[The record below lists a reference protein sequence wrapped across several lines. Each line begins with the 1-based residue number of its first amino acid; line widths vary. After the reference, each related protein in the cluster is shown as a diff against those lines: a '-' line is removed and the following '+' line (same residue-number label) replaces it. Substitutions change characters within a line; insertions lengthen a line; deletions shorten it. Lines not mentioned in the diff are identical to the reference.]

1 MNHPVPLQKLQIT
14 DSFFSSRIR
23 QMRDI
28 SIPYM
33 WDALNDRIPG
43 VPHSGCIANLRVAAG
58 ETQGAFIG
66 CVFQDSDLWKWIE
79 GVAYALAAKRDDGL
93 EAQADAVIALAGKAQ
108 QPDGY
113 LDTYYIINGLDK
125 RFTNLRDHH
134 ELYVAGHMFEAACAY
149 EEATGKRMLLE
160 IACRFADCIDRHFG
174 PGPEQCHGYPGHEE
188 IELGLARLYRATGH
202 ERYLRLGLY
211 FLDQRGRQPYYFDQ
225 EALAR
230 GEKLPNQR
238 RNQWQTYAYFQAEM
252 PVRQQEKAAG
262 HAVRQGYL
270 LSGMADIGAL
280 AGDQELVDA
289 ARRVFDNIVT
299 RQMYITGGVGATHVG
314 EAFSLDYDLPPE
326 RCYNETCASIALIM
340 TAARL
345 NRIAPDGRYGDVIE
359 RALYNGILSGISLD
373 GTKYFYMNP
382 LEVWPERCEKRQDM
396 AVDDQ
401 RQGWFGCA
409 CCPPNLLRTLTG
421 LGQYVYT
428 LANDA
433 LYVDQYI
440 ASQLDAALQGGTV
453 HLAMASGMPWTGKV
467 TLRLEMDAPQAFTLA
482 LRIPAW
488 THNAAIALNGQA
500 IRPEIQNGYARISRT
515 FVGGDTITLDF
526 SMTPRF
532 LRASGHVPNY
542 AGKVALVRG
551 PLVYCL
557 EEVDNGRELWNLSLA
572 PGEICENWEES
583 LLGGVVTLACPGNRE
598 TAQTDAL
605 YAEQMPEA
613 QPVSLRFV
621 PYYSWGNRGKGEMTV
636 WLRSR

>member
-33 WDALNDRIPG
+33 WDALNDRIPE
-43 VPHSGCIANLRVAAG
+43 VPPSGCIANLRVAAG

-93 EAQADAVIALAGKAQ
+93 EAQADGVIALAGKAQ

-149 EEATGKRMLLE
+149 EEATGKRTLLE

-252 PVRQQEKAAG
+252 PVRQQEKATG

-340 TAARL
+340 TAARM
-345 NRIAPDGRYGDVIE
+345 NRIAPEGRYGDVIE

-428 LANDA
+428 LADDA

-467 TLRLEMDAPQAFTLA
+467 TLRLEMAAPQAFTLA

-500 IRPEIQNGYARISRT
+500 IHSEIQNGYARISRT
-515 FVGGDTITLDF
+515 FADGDTITLDF
-526 SMTPRF
+526 PMVPRF

-557 EEVDNGRELWNLSLA
+557 EEADNGRELWNLSLA
-572 PGEICENWEES
+572 SGEICENWEES

-621 PYYSWGNRGKGEMTV
+621 PYYAWGNRGKGEMTV
-636 WLRSR
+636 WLPSR

>member
-1 MNHPVPLQKLQIT
+1 M
-14 DSFFSSRIR
+14 
-23 QMRDI
+23 
-28 SIPYM
+28 
-33 WDALNDRIPG
+33 
-43 VPHSGCIANLRVAAG
+43 
-58 ETQGAFIG
+58 
-66 CVFQDSDLWKWIE
+66 
-79 GVAYALAAKRDDGL
+79 AYALAAKRDDGL

-359 RALYNGILSGISLD
+359 RALYNGILSGISLG

-428 LANDA
+428 LADDA

-453 HLAMASGMPWTGKV
+453 HLAMASGMPRTGKV

-572 PGEICENWEES
+572 SGEICENWEET
-583 LLGGVVTLACPGNRE
+583 LLGGVMTLTCSGVRE
-598 TAQTDAL
+598 MAQTDVL
-605 YAEQMPEA
+605 YADQMPET

-621 PYYSWGNRGKGEMTV
+621 PYYAWGNRGKGEMTV